1 MAQLKMLKIP
11 RKPKLPKKPK
21 ETASLASKTAY
32 VRKVKEIAAKYRE
45 AVNATLAE
53 NKKRQRIN
61 DESKKMSKVIA
72 GINGVEVF
80 SKGFTTRNVRLPRPG
95 SKIAGTKKR
104 KTATKRKA
112 APKRK
117 TAKRRR

>member
-21 ETASLASKTAY
+21 ETASLASKNAY
-32 VRKVKEIAAKYRE
+32 IRKVKEIAAKYRE
-45 AVNATLAE
+45 AVRATEAE
-53 NKKRQRIN
+53 NKKRQRVN
-61 DESKKMSKVIA
+61 EESRKASKVIA